1 MPKPALLSRD
11 RSTRTSPAV
20 DVDEWSRGR
29 LLGVLGG
36 ATVLALVVVVGLVYV
51 IHTVANQAGASDSP
65 DRGVSTSGASRTELA
80 QGTLRRDGIAA
91 RPMLSVPDNASQP
104 TDASS
109 TKPGSL
115 EVPAGTGVTGP
126 ALVATGFPHTPE
138 GAIGQLAQIDIAVL
152 SSMSPQTARE
162 VYAAWSLAGGVTGK
176 DWWTATTVES
186 FLSSSGMG
194 EALAPEAAINV
205 EPAAALVKGVDGPDW
220 VTVCVLMEVSATYRS
235 KAQAGWGHCERM
247 QWVGGRWMLAPG
259 RPPAAAPATWPG
271 SGLAVRAGWRTW
283 KTSDAINPRGR
294 D

>member
-1 MPKPALLSRD
+1 MPKPALPFRD
-11 RSTRTSPAV
+11 RSPRTSPAV

-36 ATVLALVVVVGLVYV
+36 ATVLALVVVVGLVYA
-51 IHTVANQAGASDSP
+51 IRTVATQVGASDAP
-65 DRGVSTSGASRTELA
+65 GRGVSAGGASRTELA
-80 QGTLRRDGIAA
+80 QGTLRRDEIAA
-91 RPMLSVPDNASQP
+91 QPMLSAPEDASQP

-162 VYAAWSLAGGVTGK
+162 VYSVWALPGGVAAQ
-176 DWWTATTVES
+176 DWWTATTVDS

-194 EALAPEAAINV
+194 EALAPDAAINV

-220 VTVCVLMEVSATYRS
+220 VTVCVLMKVSASYRS
-235 KAQAGWGHCERM
+235 EVQAGWGHCERM

-271 SGLAVRAGWRTW
+271 SELAVGAGWKTW
-283 KTSDAINPRGR
+283 KTTSPTDPGGEH
-294 D
+294 